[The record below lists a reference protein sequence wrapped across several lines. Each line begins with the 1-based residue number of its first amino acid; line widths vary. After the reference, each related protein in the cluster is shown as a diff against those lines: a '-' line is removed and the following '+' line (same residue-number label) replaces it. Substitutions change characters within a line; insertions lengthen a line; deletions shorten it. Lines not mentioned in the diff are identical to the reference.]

1 MRSHAG
7 PQMVAAVPMIEWS
20 SRQGARASSL
30 GTSVTAHTAPKGDC
44 SLSILRIRSLGRLVK
59 SDNLFLSLAQIL
71 TRELDSVGIRLNRS
85 PPNITLTRKKTGGI
99 HVSKSPSVT
108 LTHVD
113 EQMVKR
119 ILAVRVAAL
128 MSPMHQSTEWH

>member
-1 MRSHAG
+1 MNRSVELG
-7 PQMVAAVPMIEWS
+7 LRMQPDSVA
-20 SRQGARASSL
+20 
-30 GTSVTAHTAPKGDC
+30 
-44 SLSILRIRSLGRLVK
+44 RSDHPVLRLV
-59 SDNLFLSLAQIL
+59 QIL

-119 ILAVRVAAL
+119 ILAVRIAAL
-128 MSPMHQSTEWH
+128 G

>member
-1 MRSHAG
+1 M
-7 PQMVAAVPMIEWS
+7 
-20 SRQGARASSL
+20 
-30 GTSVTAHTAPKGDC
+30 
-44 SLSILRIRSLGRLVK
+44 
-59 SDNLFLSLAQIL
+59 
-71 TRELDSVGIRLNRS
+71 GIRLNRS

-119 ILAVRVAAL
+119 ILAVRTADLSYVAYRGVNAGSDRSSGE
-128 MSPMHQSTEWH
+128 SPTGTAA

>member
-1 MRSHAG
+1 
-7 PQMVAAVPMIEWS
+7 
-20 SRQGARASSL
+20 
-30 GTSVTAHTAPKGDC
+30 
-44 SLSILRIRSLGRLVK
+44 
-59 SDNLFLSLAQIL
+59 
-71 TRELDSVGIRLNRS
+71 VGIRLNRG

-128 MSPMHQSTEWH
+128 STADVHGRTGSLHPAAVPMHVTRSQKAKTENWSLAAAAIWPWLLIAGLHAQVIAALHP

>member
-1 MRSHAG
+1 MLEMHGAVQDSHEKLTA
-7 PQMVAAVPMIEWS
+7 E
-20 SRQGARASSL
+20 ARRLRHIGQPVCESPDGASSGMRL
-30 GTSVTAHTAPKGDC
+30 PPKTSVA
-44 SLSILRIRSLGRLVK
+44 K
-59 SDNLFLSLAQIL
+59 SPTSRLAQIL

-119 ILAVRVAAL
+119 ILAVRIAAPRCC
-128 MSPMHQSTEWH
+128 S